1 MASKRYAASVNLSWL
16 TCKMKH
22 ALIIIMTL
30 LTLVGCKTV
39 NVHIYSLPHSGDIEV
54 EVHVKGSDV
63 ETDARLK

>member
-1 MASKRYAASVNLSWL
+1 
-16 TCKMKH
+16 MKK
-22 ALIIIMTL
+22 LFLVGVMTL